1 MTDPISVEAPLQAL
15 ARRLGR
21 NGWYARITTPPGV
34 HVVNPE
40 APALEDQ
47 VVAQWHEDG
56 WWFFFG
62 WGDPICPVDDLAT
75 AVARI
80 GHVLGLRT
88 G

>member
-1 MTDPISVEAPLQAL
+1 MTESTHAEESLQAL

-21 NGWYARITTPPGV
+21 EGWYARITPTPGV

-47 VVAQWHEDG
+47 VLARPYADG
-56 WWFFFG
+56 WWFCFG

-75 AVARI
+75 AVIRI
-80 GHVLGLRT
+80 GHVLGLRS